1 MAEELMEQL
10 DNHTAFTIPI
20 FGGIPVPD
28 SCVVT
33 WIIMAALVLL
43 SIIFT
48 RKLKKVPTGSQC
60 VLEAIMDFLDNFF
73 INILGEKGRKYVQ
86 ILETF
91 IIYIGVSNIIG
102 VFGFVPPT

>member
-10 DNHTAFTIPI
+10 DNHTAFVIPI
-20 FGGIPVPD
+20 LGGIPVPD

-33 WIIMAALVLL
+33 WIIMAVLVLL

-60 VLEAIMDFLDNFF
+60 ILEAFMDFLDNFF
-73 INILGEKGRKYVQ
+73 IDILGEKGKKYVP
-86 ILETF
+86 I
-91 IIYIGVSNIIG
+91 
-102 VFGFVPPT
+102 P